1 MEELGG
7 KSFTKSIPDWD
18 TVPIQGA
25 MLAHGKDMY
34 HTSESLNVPEIC
46 NSFAEI

>member
-7 KSFTKSIPDWD
+7 KSLMKSVPDWD
-18 TVPIQGA
+18 AVPIQGA

-34 HTSESLNVPEIC
+34 RTSKSLLP
-46 NSFAEI
+46 SGWDSQS